1 MANINQHTRE
11 VSANIVYYGPAG
23 SGKTASLEFIHGK
36 LRPDLRGRLTRVPT
50 QIDPTV
56 VYESLPVAL
65 GEIKGMRTKFEITTV
80 PGDPIHGTTRKTL
93 LRNVDGIVF
102 VADARS
108 GQLESNAESFKDLE
122 EILAAYG
129 RSLADVPH
137 IIQWNHSDADEA
149 LEEDVLNRRFN
160 KAGISAYKTVATEG
174 TGVLEGLTTIA
185 KLILRRLRSS
195 SVKPAT
201 PDTSAGEEITPA
213 ASGETGRIH
222 ARAAAPLP
230 PDQTGDDGESFDPR
244 PLAAEAEAEETP
256 EPAGDDPLQPGE
268 PLVEDDA
275 VDTALPEA
283 LVEDL
288 GEEIPDLDIP
298 MEPLQDD
305 SATGSSIDLLE
316 SDFEPLDFTTEVTTL
331 AERGELDEEW
341 EIVAVGAPTRLGPAS
356 FAIPLEIREG
366 DHPAREIEIT
376 ITLSGLAT
384 KRK

>member
-11 VSANIVYYGPAG
+11 VSANIVYFGPTG

-56 VYESLPVAL
+56 VYEMLPVEL

-80 PGDPIHGTTRKTL
+80 PGDPIHGSTRKTL

-108 GQLESNAESFKDLE
+108 GQLESNAESLKDLE

-137 IIQWNHSDADEA
+137 IFQWNHSDAEEA
-149 LEEDVLNRRFN
+149 LDEDVLNRRLN
-160 KAGISAYKTVATEG
+160 NAGTSAYKTVATEG
-174 TGVLEGLTTIA
+174 TAVLEGLTTIA

-195 SVKPAT
+195 TAAT
-201 PDTSAGEEITPA
+201 TPNASAGEETTPVA
-213 ASGETGRIH
+213 GEEAGKIR
-222 ARAAAPLP
+222 ARAVAALP
-230 PDQTGDDGESFDPR
+230 QDQTGDDGESFDPR
-244 PLAAEAEAEETP
+244 PLAAAAEAEETP
-256 EPAGDDPLQPGE
+256 EPAGDDPLHLGE
-268 PLVEDDA
+268 PLLQDDSED
-275 VDTALPEA
+275 TELPEA

-305 SATGSSIDLLE
+305 SAAGSSIDLLE
-316 SDFEPLDFTTEVTTL
+316 SDFEPIDFTTEVTDL
-331 AERGELDEEW
+331 AERGDLDEEW
-341 EIVAVGAPTRLGPAS
+341 EIVAVGAPTRIGPAS

-376 ITLSGLAT
+376 ISLSGLTT